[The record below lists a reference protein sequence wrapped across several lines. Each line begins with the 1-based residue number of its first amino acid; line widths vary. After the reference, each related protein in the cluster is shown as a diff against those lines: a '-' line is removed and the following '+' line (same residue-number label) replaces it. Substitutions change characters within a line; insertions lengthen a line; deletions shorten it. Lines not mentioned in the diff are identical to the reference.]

1 MISVVIP
8 TYKRSDL
15 LARLLDS
22 IILQTVAPEELVVVD
37 DASPNPEEYT
47 LVINEYKNK
56 IKNLKYIRYEKNR
69 GAPHARNVGIQETK
83 NDWIA
88 LVDDDD

>member
-15 LARLLDS
+15 LARLLGS
-22 IILQTVAPEELVVVD
+22 ITLQTATPDEVIVVD
-37 DASPNPEEYT
+37 DASPNSEQYT
-47 LVINEYKNK
+47 QVINEYKNK

-69 GAPHARNVGIQETK
+69 GAPHARTIGIQETK